1 MQGKV
6 VERVM
11 GTQVRAK
18 LDKCKVSP
26 NAFKEVD
33 FYLMSGEGVD
43 NVRTVLELGVKTS
56 VVSKKGSWFSWT
68 GSEGEIRG
76 QGLNAFRDMLTESH
90 ISQIFSQVKP
100 FLADPNKAKKED
112 APSLE
117 ELASLAGGDDD
128 DYDDLLGDI

>member
-1 MQGKV
+1 MV
-6 VERVM
+6 L
-11 GTQVRAK
+11 
-18 LDKCKVSP
+18 LD
-26 NAFKEVD
+26 
-33 FYLMSGEGVD
+33 
-43 NVRTVLELGVKTS
+43 
-56 VVSKKGSWFSWT
+56 

>member
-1 MQGKV
+1 
-6 VERVM
+6 M

-56 VVSKKGSWFSWT
+56 VVSKKGSGSWT

-100 FLADPNKAKKED
+100 FLADPK
-112 APSLE
+112 
-117 ELASLAGGDDD
+117 
-128 DYDDLLGDI
+128 